1 MDKYEVKDM
10 LNNYKDTIKSIYSY
24 FGLNWKE
31 IWNIIDYTHMMYK
44 EQNDNILVY
53 LNEDN
58 TFLFD
63 IYDYKEKENWLLIID
78 ETSDTLYLLDK
89 GNQINEWE

>member
-10 LNNYKDTIKSIYSY
+10 LNSYKDIVQSIYSY

-31 IWNIIDYTHMMYK
+31 VWNIVDCTNMKYK
-44 EQNDNILVY
+44 DENGNILIY
-53 LNEDN
+53 LNEN
-58 TFLFD
+58 NIFLFNM
-63 IYDYKEKENWLLIID
+63 YDCKEKENWLLIID

-89 GNQINEWE
+89 DNQINEG

>member
-31 IWNIIDYTHMMYK
+31 IWNIIDYTNMMYK
-44 EQNDNILVY
+44 EQNGNILVY
-53 LNEDN
+53 LDEDN

>member
-31 IWNIIDYTHMMYK
+31 IWNIIDYTNMMYK
-44 EQNDNILVY
+44 EQNGNILVY

-89 GNQINEWE
+89 DNQINEWE

>member
-1 MDKYEVKDM
+1 MDKYKVKDM
-10 LNNYKDTIKSIYSY
+10 LNSYKDTIKSIYNY

-44 EQNDNILVY
+44 EQNGNILVY
-53 LNEDN
+53 LDEDN

-89 GNQINEWE
+89 DNQINEWE

>member
-44 EQNDNILVY
+44 EKNGNILVY
-53 LNEDN
+53 LDEDN

-89 GNQINEWE
+89 DNQINEWE

>member
-1 MDKYEVKDM
+1 MDKHKVKDM
-10 LNNYKDTIKSIYSY
+10 LNSYKDTIKSIYNY

-44 EQNDNILVY
+44 EKNGNILVY
-53 LNEDN
+53 LDKDN

-63 IYDYKEKENWLLIID
+63 IYDYKEKENLLLIID

-89 GNQINEWE
+89 DNQINEGE

>member
-31 IWNIIDYTHMMYK
+31 IWNIIDYTNMMYK
-44 EQNDNILVY
+44 EQNGNILVY
-53 LNEDN
+53 LDEDN

-89 GNQINEWE
+89 DNQINEWE

>member
-89 GNQINEWE
+89 DNQINEWE